1 MKEKRLWSGYQRRMR
16 RFHRVNRVLAVLVFL
31 FVVLALCVGSVSY
44 SGKDVL
50 KALFGAEIPGVSYAV
65 SEVRLPRMLGG
76 ALAGAAFGMAG
87 YCFQTLLRNPLASP
101 DVIGISS
108 GTSTA
113 AVFCILYLKLQGSI
127 VAVIAVVFGILT
139 AVAVYLLASPGGH
152 FSHGKMILTG
162 IGVAALFDAVTSY
175 LLTKTAEF
183 NVSATMQWLSG
194 NLNGVE
200 RKDIPLLAIVVL
212 GLGMILC
219 LLERHLQ
226 TLGLGDAYA
235 VVLGMNVRKDYLVL
249 ILCGVCLV
257 AVPTAVTGPIAS
269 VAFLSGPIASRLAG
283 YARANVAPSAL
294 TGALLVLASDF
305 IGCHVLPVHYPV
317 GVITGLLG
325 APYMLYLLIAMNKKG
340 EF

>member
-1 MKEKRLWSGYQRRMR
+1 MKEKEIWSGYQSRMR
-16 RFHRVNRVLAVLVFL
+16 RFHMVNRGLAVLILL
-31 FVVLALCVGSVSY
+31 FAALSLCVGSVSY
-44 SGKDVL
+44 SVREVFQT
-50 KALFGAEIPGVSYAV
+50 LFGAKIQGVSYAV
-65 SEVRLPRMLGG
+65 NEVRLPRMLGG

-113 AVFCILYLKLQGSI
+113 AVFCILYLKMQGSMVSAI
-127 VAVIAVVFGILT
+127 AVIFGILT
-139 AVAVYLLASPGGH
+139 AVVVYLLASPGGH

-200 RKDIPLLAIVVL
+200 RKDIPLLAVVVL
-212 GLGMILC
+212 GLGMVLC

-226 TLGLGDAYA
+226 TLALGETYA
-235 VVLGMNVRKDYLVL
+235 IVFGMNVRKEYLVL

-283 YARANVAPSAL
+283 YARANVLPSAL
-294 TGALLVLASDF
+294 TGSLLVLVSDF
-305 IGCHVLPVHYPV
+305 IGNHVLPVHYPV

-340 EF
+340 EI

>member
-1 MKEKRLWSGYQRRMR
+1 
-16 RFHRVNRVLAVLVFL
+16 
-31 FVVLALCVGSVSY
+31 
-44 SGKDVL
+44 
-50 KALFGAEIPGVSYAV
+50 
-65 SEVRLPRMLGG
+65 MLGG

-235 VVLGMNVRKDYLVL
+235 VVLGMNVRK
-249 ILCGVCLV
+249 G
-257 AVPTAVTGPIAS
+257 
-269 VAFLSGPIASRLAG
+269 LSGADFMRGMSGRSSDGGDRPNCLGCFFVRSDCFKACRVCAG
-283 YARANVAPSAL
+283 KCGTIR
-294 TGALLVLASDF
+294 TD
-305 IGCHVLPVHYPV
+305 GCTACA
-317 GVITGLLG
+317 GI
-325 APYMLYLLIAMNKKG
+325 
-340 EF
+340 